1 VSNNDYTTHNGP
13 MTWTVGD
20 SALMMSIM
28 AGPDDWDRTSLDAA
42 PADYQGKLNRGIK
55 GLRVAWSPKLDGL
68 RVDPEVAEV
77 VKRAV
82 GAFKETGAKVEE
94 VTPGF
99 ADTHDMIR
107 VMWCAHYA
115 GAWGPYLPKWREK
128 MDPAFVACIE
138 DGMKVSVVDYIDAR
152 GKKLIHWDSVRPLF
166 EKYDLLLTPS
176 VSVPAL
182 PLGRINPEG
191 WPQHPWDWL
200 GWASFSYPFN
210 FTGQPACSIPAG
222 HTKAGLPVGLQ
233 IVGRRFADLTVL
245 QAAAA
250 FEKAR
255 PWQKKR
261 PELD

>member
-1 VSNNDYTTHNGP
+1 
-13 MTWTVGD
+13 
-20 SALMMSIM
+20 
-28 AGPDDWDRTSLDAA
+28 
-42 PADYQGKLNRGIK
+42 
-55 GLRVAWSPKLDGL
+55 
-68 RVDPEVAEV
+68 
-77 VKRAV
+77 
-82 GAFKETGAKVEE
+82 

-222 HTKAGLPVGLQ
+222 LTKAGLPVGLQ
-233 IVGRRFADLTVL
+233 IVGRRFRRSHRAPGCGRLREG
-245 QAAAA
+245 AALAEEA
-250 FEKAR
+250 PRAR
-255 PWQKKR
+255 LSGPVR
-261 PELD
+261 PAETEGGTQ